1 MHAPN
6 LFQDETL
13 MTHFHH
19 RRRLLA
25 AGAASAAAWLL
36 APIAARAADWPA
48 RAVTFLEPYGPG
60 TNLDAIT
67 RFMAE
72 RLGPQWKVPIVVE
85 HKAGA
90 NGVIG
95 TDYVARSTPDGYTF
109 LFTGPGHYTNE
120 ALMNS
125 VPFDPARDFRPVA
138 RLASVMLVLVVPK
151 GSPFRSVQDLVDYA
165 RQHPGK
171 LSYASAGSGSA
182 QHLSAAL
189 FVSKA
194 GINVLHVPYKTQTQ
208 ALMDTIGGRVDFT
221 FSALTTASAQIKA
234 GNVRALA
241 VSGPRRSVSLP
252 DLPTVAELG
261 FPGYEFFSFNA
272 VFAPAGAPDEAV
284 KKLSDGL
291 SAIARTPEYAKLAQQ
306 QGFETDFANMD
317 EWGAALPAER
327 KKWVDMIRISG
338 AKLE

>member
-1 MHAPN
+1 MA
-6 LFQDETL
+6 FQSQ
-13 MTHFHH
+13 

-25 AGAASAAAWLL
+25 AGAASAAWLV
-36 APIAARAADWPA
+36 APAARANGWPT
-48 RAVTFLEPYGPG
+48 RPVTFLQPYGPG

-67 RFMAE
+67 RFVAE

-85 HKAGA
+85 NKAGA

-109 LFTGPGHYTNE
+109 LFTGPGHYTNQ

-125 VPFDPARDFRPVA
+125 VPFDPVKDFRPVA
-138 RLASVMLVLVVPK
+138 RLASVMLVLVVPRR
-151 GSPFRSVQDLVDYA
+151 SPFQSVQDLVEHA
-165 RQHPGK
+165 RNNPGK

-189 FVSKA
+189 FLASA
-194 GINVLHVPYKTQTQ
+194 GINVLHVPYKTQPQ

-221 FSALTTASAQIKA
+221 FSALTTAAAQIKA

-241 VSGPRRSVSLP
+241 VTGPRRSVSLP

-272 VFAPAGAPDEAV
+272 VFAPAAAPDEAV
-284 KKLSDGL
+284 QKLSDGL
-291 SAIARTPEYAKLAQQ
+291 SAIARSPEYAQLARQ
-306 QGFETDFANMD
+306 QGFETDFADMR

-327 KKWVDMIRISG
+327 KKWLEMIRISG
-338 AKLE
+338 ARLE